1 MHLYDKDI
9 ADMQC
14 WVFRMAQ
21 VKWKISAKECA
32 DIFRKNDVFGFIA
45 ECYDS
50 LHLNSYACVLDDV
63 ETLLHNQ
70 EGAI

>member
-1 MHLYDKDI
+1 MNERDVDV

-21 VKWKISAKECA
+21 KKWKISAEECS
-32 DIFRKNDVFGFIA
+32 DIFATYDILGFIE

-50 LHLNSYACVLDDV
+50 LHLNGYEIVLQDV
-63 ETLLHNQ
+63 ETLLKNR
-70 EGAI
+70 GVVL